1 VRGITARISRVF
13 HNRRVEAPGIGLALE
28 AKMEERRA
36 LVVAIGF
43 FFALMATYLA
53 VV

>member
-1 VRGITARISRVF
+1 V
-13 HNRRVEAPGIGLALE
+13 E

-36 LVVAIGF
+36 LAVAIGF
-43 FFALMATYLA
+43 FVVLMATYFA